1 MEAIE
6 LFFKTWCYTATALM
20 SFASFSFICYRV
32 YKSHKAGIQDTAR
45 ADQRKEWQ
53 AEFFDINMASHDKL
67 QSKYEV
73 LLVKV
78 AVLEAKSLHPS
89 QDGRVDA

>member
-20 SFASFSFICYRV
+20 SFSSFSFICYRV
-32 YKSHKAGIQDTAR
+32 YKSHKEGIQDKAR

-53 AEFFDINMASHDKL
+53 AEFFDKNIDTHDKL
-67 QSKYEV
+67 QDKYEN
-73 LLVKV
+73 LLVEV
-78 AVLEAKSLHPS
+78 TELKSKN
-89 QDGRVDA
+89 